1 MNVHLLRVIAA
12 IFSISLVSYVSYF
25 HMSSDVSIYLS
36 CMVSLSLLAFLDRE
50 RKSTYPILVFFFLYQ
65 TIWTALGYILLG
77 RNDVSFLFLYGAND
91 FVFMVVLIKFYKS
104 PAIHRIFKV
113 KGEYFHFPQ
122 LQWIAGF
129 IALSCFFKLA
139 AFAELMIHEFNRDF
153 FQDFIPFFFMNGQV
167 ATAVFR
173 VIIEVLLWVLVIQSL
188 NSKANTNRFL
198 D

>member
-12 IFSISLVSYVSYF
+12 IFSLSLVSYVSYF
-25 HMSSDVSIYLS
+25 HMSSGVTIYLS
-36 CMVSLSLLAFLDRE
+36 CMVSLSLLALIDR
-50 RKSTYPILVFFFLYQ
+50 KGKTTYPILIFFFLYQ

-77 RNDVSFLFLYGAND
+77 KNDISLLFMFGAID
-91 FVFMVVLIKFYKS
+91 FVFMFVMIRFYKS
-104 PAIHRIFKV
+104 PAIHRILKV

-122 LQWIAGF
+122 LRWIAGF

-139 AFAELMIHEFNRDF
+139 AFAELLIHEFNSDF

-167 ATAVFR
+167 ATAAFR

-188 NSKANTNRFL
+188 NSKVNTNRFL